1 MRARLSTPH
10 FLLYTFIGGGI
21 PHRAQSAAHCMFS
34 HGAHLPRPRLIY
46 IHIYFHSRAVSTVMR
61 APRSPQNWLILCNV
75 FYKNIDYYAALPLR
89 HKIPFCALCRSI
101 PTLSPFRAVAPL
113 PRQGGYT
120 PRGRRGRL
128 TPINTLPRK
137 ARPD

>member
-10 FLLYTFIGGGI
+10 FFI
-21 PHRAQSAAHCMFS
+21 
-34 HGAHLPRPRLIY
+34 IY
-46 IHIYFHSRAVSTVMR
+46 IYWRRHSAQRTIRGTLYVLARRAFTTPALGIYTYIFHSRAVSTVMR
-61 APRSPQNWLILCNV
+61 APRSPQNWSILCNV
-75 FYKNIDYYAALPLR
+75 FFKNIDYYAALPLR
-89 HKIPFCALCRSI
+89 HKIPFCAMCRST
-101 PTLSPFRAVAPL
+101 PALSPFRAVAPL
-113 PRQGGYT
+113 PRKGGYT

>member
-34 HGAHLPRPRLIY
+34 HGAHLPRPRSVY
-46 IHIYFHSRAVSTVMR
+46 IHIFSIR
-61 APRSPQNWLILCNV
+61 APCPRLCAPRV
-75 FYKNIDYYAALPLR
+75 HHKIGRFCAMFFYKNIDYYAALPLR